1 MYKLTLLTGKLI
13 TFLGGDTGADIQ
25 TGSRDEVI
33 GAFSEVFGKLGVLLS
48 GGINIVAI
56 GATLYFG
63 VKAVLAGME
72 LASKQND
79 PQGSKQAKTNLIGNL
94 IAASIA
100 VCLGLIIN
108 AVLGFLEIGGIFH
121 IN

>member
-13 TFLGGDTGADIQ
+13 TFLGDTEGSIQ
-25 TGSRDEVI
+25 TGSRDEVLT
-33 GAFSEVFGKLGVLLS
+33 AFNPVFEKLGTLFS
-48 GGINIVAI
+48 GGINLVAI

-63 VKAVLAGME
+63 VKAVLAGMD

-79 PQGSKQAKTNLIGNL
+79 PQGSKQAKAQLIGNL
-94 IAASIA
+94 ISAAIA

-108 AVLGFLEIGGIFH
+108 AVLGFLGIGGIFKV
-121 IN
+121 N